1 MDVTQ
6 WRRCSGRVSSFFRFV
21 CGASAVFRALAEVLA
36 VGGVAARREHEGAAG
51 RAVVV
56 AWLRELCE

>member
-1 MDVTQ
+1 M
-6 WRRCSGRVSSFFRFV
+6 S
-21 CGASAVFRALAEVLA
+21 RALAEVLA
-36 VGGVAARREHEGAAG
+36 VGGEAARREHEGAAG

>member
-1 MDVTQ
+1 M
-6 WRRCSGRVSSFFRFV
+6 

-51 RAVVV
+51 RAAGRAVVA
-56 AWLRELCE
+56 AWLRALRG